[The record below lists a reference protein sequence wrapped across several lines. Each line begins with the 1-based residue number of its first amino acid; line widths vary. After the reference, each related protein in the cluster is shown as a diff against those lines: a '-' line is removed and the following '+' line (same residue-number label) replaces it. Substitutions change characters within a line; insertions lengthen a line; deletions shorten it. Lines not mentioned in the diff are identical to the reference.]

1 MIKKA
6 SEPVAKP
13 WHPTPEQ
20 EKQIRETDATFEW
33 LSQQTGEFF
42 LPYAGR
48 YIAARDHQ
56 IVASGETYD
65 ALMEQLANCKI
76 GPEDVLIHYVR
87 KPGWTIYR

>member
-20 EKQIRETDATFEW
+20 EKQIRETGATFEW

-56 IVASGETYD
+56 IVASAETYD
-65 ALMEQLANCKI
+65 ALMEQLANSKI
-76 GPEDVLIHYVR
+76 RPEDVLVR
-87 KPGWTIYR
+87 HVRRPWTNY